1 MSETA
6 LLLLAGAILLFAL
19 VLVLLLR
26 RPADGGALLAGR
38 IEALAAAQEKQ
49 ADRLA
54 LLSEHQAKRL
64 AAQEQALAD
73 RLAQATATM
82 TEALI
87 AQAKA
92 VGEAIAAQ
100 NERLS
105 RQEQAIADR
114 IAAQNEALNALLAG
128 QTERVTRSLE
138 EQAKRAAETA
148 AAIQER
154 LAVLDA
160 ARAHIEGLGQQ
171 VGSLAAILSNKQ
183 ARGAFGEVQLQQIV
197 EDRLPPDA
205 YAFQHVFSTKA
216 RADCL
221 IRLPYPPGPVAVDS
235 KFPLE
240 SWRAERE
247 AAEEAA
253 RAAAAKRFVQDMR
266 KHVEDV
272 ATKYIIPGETADSAL
287 LFVPSEAIY
296 ADLHARFPAVVEE
309 AARRRVYIVSPT
321 TLWAVLGTMRALL
334 QDVRIRAEAGRIQE
348 EVRKLLAEL
357 QRFDERVAELRRHF
371 DRANDTIR
379 AIETT
384 RERLAR
390 VGERIV
396 AVELGE
402 SPTLPSGRGAAP

>member
-6 LLLLAGAILLFAL
+6 VLVLAGAVIVAALLL
-19 VLVLLLR
+19 VLAR
-26 RPADGGALLAGR
+26 RRDDGPALLAGR
-38 IEALAAAQEKQ
+38 IDAMAAAQEKQ

-54 LLSEHQAKRL
+54 LLSEHQAERL

-82 TEALI
+82 TDTLI
-87 AQAKA
+87 AQQKTMNA
-92 VGEAIAAQ
+92 AIGAQ
-100 NERLS
+100 TERLGQ
-105 RQEQAIADR
+105 QERAIADR
-114 IAAQNEALNALLAG
+114 IAAQNETLNAILSG
-128 QTERVTRSLE
+128 QTERVTKSLE
-138 EQAKRAAETA
+138 DQAKRAAESA

-160 ARAHIEGLGQQ
+160 ARANIEGLGQQ
-171 VGSLAAILSNKQ
+171 VGTLSAILGNKQ
-183 ARGAFGEVQLQQIV
+183 SRGALGEVQLRQIV

-205 YAFQHVFSTKA
+205 CAFQHVFATKA

-240 SWRAERE
+240 SWLAERD
-247 AAEEAA
+247 ACDDAT
-253 RAAAAKRFVQDMR
+253 RAAAARRFATDVK

-272 ATKYIIPGETADSAL
+272 GAKYIIPGETADGAL

-296 ADLHARFPAVVEE
+296 ADLHARFPQVVED
-309 AARRRVYIVSPT
+309 AARRRVYVVSPT
-321 TLWAVLGTMRALL
+321 TLWAVLGTMRALM
-334 QDVRIRAEAGRIQE
+334 QDVRMRAEAGRIQE
-348 EVRKLLAEL
+348 EVRKLMTEL
-357 QRFDERVAELRRHF
+357 QRFDERVSDLRRHF
-371 DRANDTIR
+371 DKASDSIR

-384 RERLAR
+384 RDKITRA
-390 VGERIV
+390 GERIA

-402 SPTLPSGRGAAP
+402 PPEALPKP

>member
-49 ADRLA
+49 
-54 LLSEHQAKRL
+54 
-64 AAQEQALAD
+64 AD

-321 TLWAVLGTMRALL
+321 PLWAVLGTMRALL

>member
-54 LLSEHQAKRL
+54 LLSEHQAERL

>member
-1 MSETA
+1 LNETA
-6 LLLLAGAILLFAL
+6 LLLLAGAILVAAVILAFA
-19 VLVLLLR
+19 R
-26 RPADGGALLAGR
+26 RRDDGAALLAGR
-38 IEALAAAQEKQ
+38 LDALAAAQEKQ

-54 LLSEHQAKRL
+54 LLSEHQAERL

-82 TEALI
+82 TDTLI
-87 AQAKA
+87 AQQKTMN
-92 VGEAIAAQ
+92 EAIAAQ
-100 NERLS
+100 NERLAS
-105 RQEQAIADR
+105 QERAIADR
-114 IAAQNEALNALLAG
+114 IAAQNETLNAILSG
-128 QTERVTRSLE
+128 QTERVTKSLE
-138 EQAKRAAETA
+138 DQAKRAAESA

-160 ARAHIEGLGQQ
+160 ARANIEGLGVQ
-171 VGSLAAILSNKQ
+171 VGTLSAILSNKQ
-183 ARGAFGEVQLQQIV
+183 SRGAFGEVQLKQIV

-240 SWRAERE
+240 SWLAERD
-247 AAEEAA
+247 AADDAT
-253 RAAAAKRFVQDMR
+253 RIAAAKRFAADVK

-272 ATKYIIPGETADSAL
+272 GGKYIIPGETADGAL

-296 ADLHARFPAVVEE
+296 ADLHARFPAVVED
-309 AARRRVYIVSPT
+309 AARRRVYVVSPT
-321 TLWAVLGTMRALL
+321 TLWAVLGTMRALM
-334 QDVRIRAEAGRIQE
+334 QDVRMRAEAGRIQE
-348 EVRKLLAEL
+348 EVRKLMAEL
-357 QRFDERVAELRRHF
+357 ARFDERVSDLRKHF
-371 DRANDTIR
+371 DRANDAIR

-384 RERLAR
+384 RDKITRA
-390 VGERIV
+390 GERIA

-402 SPTLPSGRGAAP
+402 TPEPLPKP

>member
-1 MSETA
+1 MSETV
-6 LLLLAGAILLFAL
+6 LLLLAGAVLLFAL
-19 VLVLLLR
+19 VLVLLR

-54 LLSEHQAKRL
+54 LLSEHQAERL

-73 RLAQATATM
+73 RLAHATATM

-100 NERLS
+100 NERLA

-138 EQAKRAAETA
+138 EQARRAAETA

-160 ARAHIEGLGQQ
+160 ARVHIEGLGQQ

-240 SWRAERE
+240 SWRAEHE

-253 RAAAAKRFVQDMR
+253 RATAAKRFVQDMR

-272 ATKYIIPGETADSAL
+272 ASKYIIPGETADGAL

-334 QDVRIRAEAGRIQE
+334 QDVRMRAEAGRIQE

-402 SPTLPSGRGAAP
+402 SPTLPPGRGTAP

>member
-49 ADRLA
+49 
-54 LLSEHQAKRL
+54 
-64 AAQEQALAD
+64 AD